1 MNYDTIIYEIEGPL
15 AWITLNRPDKLNAI
29 NPAMVQELKSAMD
42 RAQLNE
48 EVRVIVLKGEGRA
61 FCAGLDLETRIGK
74 DLESEEDA
82 AALKEELKAC
92 FDMIMLFWDS
102 PKPTVSAVHTY
113 CIGAG
118 MELAVACDITVAA
131 HECRFGS
138 PEVLFGSGVV
148 AMLLPFVVGP
158 KRAKE
163 ILLTGNDRI
172 TSEQA
177 AEWGLIN
184 RAVGEN
190 KLIRRARRV
199 ALEIA
204 RNDQLAVRITKQA
217 INNTM
222 EIGSMREAMK
232 HALDL
237 EFAIEST
244 QTETSHEFHQILKK
258 HGFRAALDWREN
270 KLGHYGQVMRHEIG

>member
-1 MNYDTIIYEIEGPL
+1 MKYDTVIYETEGPL

-29 NPAMVQELKSAMD
+29 NPAMVQELRSAMD
-42 RAQLNE
+42 RAQLDD
-48 EVRVIVLKGEGRA
+48 EVRVILLKGEGRA

-74 DLESEEDA
+74 DLESEADS

-118 MELAVACDITVAA
+118 MELALACDITVAA

-148 AMLLPFVVGP
+148 AMLLPFIVGP

-184 RAVGEN
+184 RAVGEA
-190 KLIRRARRV
+190 KLLRRARRL

-222 EIGSMREAMK
+222 EIGSMRDAMK

-237 EFAIEST
+237 EFAIETT
-244 QTETSHEFHQILKK
+244 QTETSHEFHEILKK
-258 HGFRAALDWREN
+258 HGFRAALEWREN